1 MIELLAARGRE
12 QDAPLP
18 SFGTFH
24 QRERL
29 TVEADERN
37 GHAHAI
43 PCEMGQDRDLGLL
56 TATPS
61 MAIDAQKVSLIAAG
75 LDLVGVVEPTRVQTT
90 AADRSQSIWRRHL
103 IDQAVDDL
111 MTLREI
117 DSPIDGHPNP
127 ALGFPF
133 FDAATGSLGQ
143 GFSVAGGLGCAARI
157 DGIDKVVYCIIGDGE
172 SREGQIWEAMDFI
185 RDQRLSNVVALFN
198 CNGLGQSD
206 FVSREQ
212 DWTHLQLKAEA
223 FGWTTVVIDGH
234 DPEAILA
241 ALGRRAGL
249 AKEGQALVIIAR
261 TVKGWGVPALQG
273 TGHHGTPVPKDQL
286 ELGAWSARPAREGTG
301 SSCDLAGRNGAWLAD
316 RPADGDTDSAAARAP
331 ARGVHGSRGWQHQGG
346 EIGRGKEG
354 AVAATR
360 FWAGAQSTRRRQS
373 AHPCARRRRQEL
385 DVCGGFRQGLSARAA
400 AS

>member
-1 MIELLAARGRE
+1 MQE
-12 QDAPLP
+12 D
-18 SFGTFH
+18 F
-24 QRERL
+24 
-29 TVEADERN
+29 
-37 GHAHAI
+37 
-43 PCEMGQDRDLGLL
+43 
-56 TATPS
+56 
-61 MAIDAQKVSLIAAG
+61 
-75 LDLVGVVEPTRVQTT
+75 
-90 AADRSQSIWRRHL
+90 
-103 IDQAVDDL
+103 
-111 MTLREI
+111 
-117 DSPIDGHPNP
+117 
-127 ALGFPF
+127 
-133 FDAATGSLGQ
+133 
-143 GFSVAGGLGCAARI
+143 GCAARI

-286 ELGAWSARPAREGTG
+286 NSVLGALDQRAKELGVAAISQEEMARGLPIAQPTATPTALPPARPP
-301 SSCDLAGRNGAWLAD
+301 AGFM
-316 RPADGDTDSAAARAP
+316 AAVAGNTKVAKS
-331 ARGVHGSRGWQHQGG
+331 V
-346 EIGRGKEG
+346 EEKEG

-385 DVCGGFRQGLSARAA
+385 DVCGGFRQGLSRALFRRPYRRTEHGFRGRRPRRRWQDRLCQHFRPLHGARLGRD
-400 AS
+400 